1 MSDKEEVK
9 WDAYYSSGFLQ
20 TLLEIFHAHR
30 RTRARNFDLGQITK
44 HVYKGDKEEAKK
56 FLKICDANADGKV
69 DFGEFLQALLDEDA
83 KQNYKNALVLYYPSD
98 TA

>member
-9 WDAYYSSGFLQ
+9 WDAYYSWGFLQ
-20 TLLEIFHAHR
+20 ALIEFFHASKEKK
-30 RTRARNFDLGQITK
+30 TGNFDIDQIAK
-44 HVYKGDKEEAKK
+44 YVFKGDKEDAKK
-56 FLKICDANADGKV
+56 FLKVCDANADGKV